1 MKLELTQS
9 ETLVLYEWLCNNSKK
24 TELFEDIAEQMVLSK
39 IECQLEKGLPD
50 IFAVDYT
57 ERLAQAR
64 EVVRKTY

>member
-9 ETLVLYEWLCNNSKK
+9 EMLVLYEWLCNNSKK
-24 TELFEDIAEQMVLSK
+24 AELFEDVAEQQVLWN
-39 IECQLEKGLPD
+39 IECQLEKELPD

-64 EVVRKTY
+64 KVVRKAY

>member
-9 ETLVLYEWLCNNSKK
+9 ETLVLHEWLCNNSKK
-24 TELFEDIAEQMVLSK
+24 AELFEDIAEQIVLWN
-39 IECQLEKGLPD
+39 IACQLEKGLPD